1 LKVGDRLPY
10 GPCDLSLLTD
20 EHIIQGVYQQCKEK
34 FNLDERRA
42 RITKFNAASK
52 WKKRGL
58 ALVPTMFG
66 IAFGL
71 KFMNQGG
78 ALVHIYRD
86 GSVLVSHGG
95 IEMGQGLYTKVIQI
109 ASKVLGVPVDMIH
122 TAETATNLVPNTS
135 PTAASYSSDINGWA
149 VKDACEQ
156 IMKRLDYVIERY
168 HTASWT
174 EIIEKAYMERIS
186 LSASGFWKS
195 RKVTWDPVTR
205 IGRRWNYY
213 CYGASA
219 SEVEIDL
226 LTGEHQQVASHV
238 VMDVGRSLN
247 PAVDI
252 GQVEGAFVQGL
263 GLFTM
268 EEQLFSP
275 NGSLLTR
282 GPGAY
287 KIPGFRDIPAQL
299 SISLYDQ
306 WSNRHGLYHSKAVGE
321 PPLFMGASVFFAI
334 RDAVEQAN
342 PTMLD
347 FHSPATVENI
357 RMSLD
362 DTLAKKAT
370 EAAGTSDKPWC
381 VRP

>member
-1 LKVGDRLPY
+1 M
-10 GPCDLSLLTD
+10 
-20 EHIIQGVYQQCKEK
+20 E
-34 FNLDERRA
+34 ERRE
-42 RITKFNAASK
+42 RISKFNAASK

-213 CYGASA
+213 CYG
-219 SEVEIDL
+219 E
-226 LTGEHQQVASHV
+226 
-238 VMDVGRSLN
+238 
-247 PAVDI
+247 
-252 GQVEGAFVQGL
+252 
-263 GLFTM
+263 
-268 EEQLFSP
+268 
-275 NGSLLTR
+275 
-282 GPGAY
+282 
-287 KIPGFRDIPAQL
+287 
-299 SISLYDQ
+299 
-306 WSNRHGLYHSKAVGE
+306 
-321 PPLFMGASVFFAI
+321 
-334 RDAVEQAN
+334 
-342 PTMLD
+342 
-347 FHSPATVENI
+347 
-357 RMSLD
+357 
-362 DTLAKKAT
+362 
-370 EAAGTSDKPWC
+370 
-381 VRP
+381 

>member
-1 LKVGDRLPY
+1 M
-10 GPCDLSLLTD
+10 
-20 EHIIQGVYQQCKEK
+20 E
-34 FNLDERRA
+34 ERRA
-42 RITKFNAASK
+42 RISKFNAASK

-213 CYGASA
+213 CYG
-219 SEVEIDL
+219 E
-226 LTGEHQQVASHV
+226 
-238 VMDVGRSLN
+238 
-247 PAVDI
+247 
-252 GQVEGAFVQGL
+252 
-263 GLFTM
+263 
-268 EEQLFSP
+268 
-275 NGSLLTR
+275 
-282 GPGAY
+282 
-287 KIPGFRDIPAQL
+287 
-299 SISLYDQ
+299 
-306 WSNRHGLYHSKAVGE
+306 
-321 PPLFMGASVFFAI
+321 
-334 RDAVEQAN
+334 
-342 PTMLD
+342 
-347 FHSPATVENI
+347 
-357 RMSLD
+357 
-362 DTLAKKAT
+362 
-370 EAAGTSDKPWC
+370 
-381 VRP
+381 